1 MNKKTFVSYISP
13 KGLAKYPRLDQPYSW
28 NDSANRNMPDPEG
41 QFETALLVPEKE
53 AQPMIEKVKE
63 AIAEAGIKP
72 KHLPYKQEIDK
83 ETDEPTG
90 NIEFRFKAYGK
101 SRSGEPNQIRFF
113 DAKGRPVPSDIYL
126 TSGSTIRCLGY
137 ISVAKMGC
145 RLNLREVQIIDLI
158 EREAS
163 GFDAVEGSFVFD
175 ADAGDTDITSFETD
189 EETNSSAAD
198 F

>member
-28 NDSANRNMPDPEG
+28 NEAANRNMPDPDG
-41 QFETALLVPEKE
+41 QFETALLVPESE
-53 AQPMIEKVKE
+53 AQPLIARVKE
-63 AIAEAGIKP
+63 AIAESGIKP
-72 KHLPYKQEIDK
+72 KHLPFKQEIDK

-90 NIEFRFKAYGK
+90 NIEFRFKAYGNLK
-101 SRSGEPNQIRFF
+101 TGEPNRIKFF
-113 DAKGRPVPSDIYL
+113 DAKGRPVPSNIYL

-158 EREAS
+158 EREAN
-163 GFDAVEGSFVFD
+163 GFSEVEGSFVYD
-175 ADAGDTDITSFETD
+175 GDEMDTQVASFEKASASPTD
-189 EETNSSAAD
+189 Y
-198 F
+198 